1 MIKKIS
7 LKIVALI
14 IVISGIVAFN
24 QLHYWERSVR
34 IFSSNSEQSFGRET
48 DRRRGGSERS
58 EFRGR
63 TNESGDRFER
73 PDFRNLPDSI
83 RERMISEGEFPLL
96 PDSLNRRRS
105 HEDRPDRS
113 SFGGE
118 NNFRDRRHGGS
129 RRGQSINLGNV
140 GLFLA
145 VFALFTLITIY
156 SDRAFKFFCKRKKIK
171 TISC

>member
-7 LKIVALI
+7 LKIVVLI

-34 IFSSNSEQSFGRET
+34 IFSSGSEQNFGRET
-48 DRRRGGSERS
+48 TDHRRGGSERS

-96 PDSLNRRRS
+96 PDS
-105 HEDRPDRS
+105 
-113 SFGGE
+113 
-118 NNFRDRRHGGS
+118 
-129 RRGQSINLGNV
+129 
-140 GLFLA
+140 
-145 VFALFTLITIY
+145 
-156 SDRAFKFFCKRKKIK
+156 
-171 TISC
+171 